1 MCSSDLRL
9 MIIARMTVALTFALT
24 ACLSFPTSH
33 DEVSRVSSPAGDL
46 DAVLVETNGGAT
58 TSFGYLVYVLP
69 RSAKPSKSHEVA
81 WLYAAGRNEHA
92 YGANLRWVGPSEVVI
107 EYQHA
112 DEAEARKPTIRIGG
126 QTVTVVMHGGVS
138 DSTAPAGGMLYN
150 LERNRH

>member
-1 MCSSDLRL
+1 

-24 ACLSFPTSH
+24 ACLFFPTSH

-69 RSAKPSKSHEVA
+69 RGAKPSKSHEVA

-92 YGANLRWVGPSEVVI
+92 YGANLRWVSPSEVVI

-126 QTVTVVMHGGVS
+126 QTVTVVMHSGVS
-138 DSTAPAGGMLYN
+138 DPTAPAGGMLYN
-150 LERNRH
+150 LDRNRH

>member
-1 MCSSDLRL
+1 RL
-9 MIIARMTVALTFALT
+9 MIIARMTVVLTLALT

-69 RSAKPSKSHEVA
+69 RGANPSKNHEVA
-81 WLYAAGRNEHA
+81 WRYAAGRNEHA
-92 YGANLRWVGPSEVVI
+92 YGANLRWVSPSEVVI

-112 DEAEARKPTIRIGG
+112 DEAEVRKPTIRIGG
-126 QTVTVVMHGGVS
+126 QIVTVLMNSGVS
-138 DSTAPAGGMLYN
+138 DSTGTSGGMLYN
-150 LERNRH
+150 RERNRR